1 MVLLLLV
8 SPVYFPFLRDGISNL
23 VSKHQKDMK
32 KINIKPLA
40 DRVLVEALP
49 EHERGK
55 ETKSGIFIPETVDKE
70 RAEQGIVVA
79 VGQGKTTD
87 EGKIIPMSVK
97 VGDKVIFAKYGPDEI
112 KLDGKEYFILNES
125 NILAVIE

>member
-70 RAEQGIVVA
+70 RAEQGLVVA